1 MTAIIAPAVLEEYR
15 GAGLSSSVVEQRTCN
30 AQVVSSILTGG
41 SSNPYIEGVI
51 MSNDSFPYSSF
62 EDALAANAEYIKNF
76 KYSELTGVAQKGLA
90 IVTCMDSRI
99 NPLSVV
105 GMRSGDAKILRNAGA
120 RVTDDVLRT
129 LVLATYLLGVNRIL
143 IMPHTNC
150 RMAQVDEAEIHSEID
165 SKFGVNTSE
174 LEFKTVSDQKQAL
187 IEDVLSVRSY
197 PLLNKGVS
205 VGGAIYDV
213 TTGKITPVDC

>member
-1 MTAIIAPAVLEEYR
+1 MPR
-15 GAGLSSSVVEQRTCN
+15 
-30 AQVVSSILTGG
+30 
-41 SSNPYIEGVI
+41 
-51 MSNDSFPYSSF
+51 FPHDQF
-62 EDALAANAEYIKNF
+62 ADALKANDEYIKNF
-76 KYSELTGVAQKGLA
+76 KYSELTGTAQQGIA

-120 RVTDDVLRT
+120 RVTEDVLRT

-150 RMAQVDEAEIHSEID
+150 RMAQVDEAEIHREID
-165 SKFGVNTSE
+165 TKYGIDTSE
-174 LEFKTVSDQKQAL
+174 LEFKTVADQQAAL
-187 IEDVLSVRSY
+187 IADVQMVRNY
-197 PLLNKGVS
+197 RLLNTGVS

-213 TTGKITPVDC
+213 ATGKITPVDC